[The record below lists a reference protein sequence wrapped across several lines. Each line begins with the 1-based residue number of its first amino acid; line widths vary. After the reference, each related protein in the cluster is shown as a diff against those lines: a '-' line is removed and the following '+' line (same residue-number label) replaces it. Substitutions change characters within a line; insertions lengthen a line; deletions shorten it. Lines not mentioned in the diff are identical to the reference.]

1 MKILMLS
8 TSDMSGGAAKA
19 AFRLHKG
26 LQKNGISSRMM
37 VQFKESDDHSVIG
50 PVSNPSKAMANLR
63 VSIDLLP
70 LLFYRKRKE
79 PVFHLP
85 WLPDFLIQKI
95 ADYRP
100 DVVHLHWICRGF
112 MNIDTLARI
121 KKPIVWTLHDMWP
134 FTGGCHYCGDCEKY
148 KNSCGACPQLGSKRE
163 SDLSRWT
170 YRRKARLW
178 EGLDLTLVAPS
189 LWMKRR
195 AQESSLF
202 CNQRIEVVP
211 NGIDISRFRPIDQKI
226 AKAYLGFPHNKNLIV
241 FGAVNATSDRRK
253 GFQFLLPALNR
264 FSATETGKHT
274 ELVVFG
280 SSEPGNPSEFGL
292 NTHYLGRL
300 HDELTL
306 PLVYAAS
313 DILVVPSLEDN
324 LPNTIMEAL
333 SCGIPCIAFK
343 VGGVSEMIEH
353 KISGYLARPFDIE
366 DLANGIA
373 WVLEDKQRLEDLAV
387 NARIKAEKDFDMK
400 EVAHRYA
407 SVYRSTIP
415 SIN

>member
-1 MKILMLS
+1 MLS

-163 SDLSRWT
+163 SDLSSS
-170 YRRKARLW
+170 AR
-178 EGLDLTLVAPS
+178 
-189 LWMKRR
+189 
-195 AQESSLF
+195 
-202 CNQRIEVVP
+202 
-211 NGIDISRFRPIDQKI
+211 
-226 AKAYLGFPHNKNLIV
+226 H
-241 FGAVNATSDRRK
+241 DR
-253 GFQFLLPALNR
+253 
-264 FSATETGKHT
+264 
-274 ELVVFG
+274 
-280 SSEPGNPSEFGL
+280 
-292 NTHYLGRL
+292 
-300 HDELTL
+300 
-306 PLVYAAS
+306 
-313 DILVVPSLEDN
+313 
-324 LPNTIMEAL
+324 
-333 SCGIPCIAFK
+333 
-343 VGGVSEMIEH
+343 
-353 KISGYLARPFDIE
+353 
-366 DLANGIA
+366 
-373 WVLEDKQRLEDLAV
+373 
-387 NARIKAEKDFDMK
+387 
-400 EVAHRYA
+400 
-407 SVYRSTIP
+407 
-415 SIN
+415 